1 MGTAVSCD
9 IKPYKAQR
17 VGPVTRNG
25 YLNFLRDY
33 KRQNVGLSPREMVRK
48 GAKAWNALDCKEKDR
63 YRRMRPAA
71 PRNFETLAKCKPKR
85 RKALTK

>member
-25 YLNFLRDY
+25 YLNFLRDF
-33 KRQNVGLSPREMVRK
+33 KTQHVGLSPKEMVRK

-63 YRRMRPAA
+63 YRRMGP
-71 PRNFETLAKCKPKR
+71 PSNCKTLAKCKPKR
-85 RKALTK
+85 RKTPTK